1 MAGQAKAPYGRTE
14 EGIAMDYM
22 QALEMALGKEK
33 EAVEIYKKLTNEHPA
48 MRDLFEF
55 LMNEE
60 EKHAVLI
67 QKKITELYK

>member
-1 MAGQAKAPYGRTE
+1 
-14 EGIAMDYM
+14 MDHM

-33 EAVEIYKKLTNEHPA
+33 EAVEIYKKLSIEHPA

-60 EKHAVLI
+60 AKHVVLI
-67 QKKITELYK
+67 QKKIVELYK